1 MKAVLEGRTVRLGPE
16 GIALY
21 EQSGYGR
28 PEKGSVRLSPE
39 EALYLIHRNRIEV
52 PDWDFDRLLGLFAKD
67 PNFFRRFLVY
77 RDLRERGYAVQTG
90 PHDFRVFRRGERPG
104 TGESRYT
111 VRVLSEQ
118 DLADFGRLIA
128 EAGTSVRMRKTYLI
142 AVVDDENELTYYDV
156 KVQPL
161 PSVGESPECAP
172 FRARLA
178 GGTAFI
184 APGEAG
190 PEGCE
195 PYGMRLDPDR
205 LVLSPFE
212 ILQMAHSGTITLIH
226 EGEAV
231 DLEEFTRAASRGDP
245 EFAVKARVFEDL
257 RRHGYIPRTGY
268 KFGHHF
274 RVYSG
279 QKPHS
284 ELLVHAIPGDA
295 ALPMSVV
302 SRSVRL
308 AHSVK
313 KKMLFGCVHSTGI
326 QYIEF
331 ARIRL

>member
-1 MKAVLEGRTVRLGPE
+1 MKAVLEGLVVRLGHE

-28 PEKGSVRLSPE
+28 PEKGTLRLSPE
-39 EALYLIHRNRIEV
+39 ESLYLLHRNRIEI
-52 PDWDFDRLLGLFAKD
+52 PGWDFDRLLGLFAKD
-67 PNFFRRFLVY
+67 RNFFRRFLVY

-128 EAGTSVRMRKTYLI
+128 EAGTSVRIRKTYLL
-142 AVVDDENELTYYDV
+142 AVVDDENELTYYEI
-156 KVQPL
+156 KVQTL
-161 PSVGESPECAP
+161 PSVGVIPECAP
-172 FRARLA
+172 LHATLA

-184 APGEAG
+184 VPGEVA
-190 PEGCE
+190 PDTCE

-212 ILQMAHSGTITLIH
+212 IVQMARSGAITLVRD
-226 EGEAV
+226 GEQV
-231 DLEEFTRAASRGDP
+231 GPEEYARTAAEGDP
-245 EFAVKARVFEDL
+245 EFPVKAKVFEDL
-257 RRHGYIPRTGY
+257 RSRGYIPRTGY

-279 QKPHS
+279 QKTHS
-284 ELLVHAIPGDA
+284 ELLVHALPGDA
-295 ALPMSVV
+295 AIPMSVV

-313 KKMLFGCVHSTGI
+313 KKMFFGCVHSTGI